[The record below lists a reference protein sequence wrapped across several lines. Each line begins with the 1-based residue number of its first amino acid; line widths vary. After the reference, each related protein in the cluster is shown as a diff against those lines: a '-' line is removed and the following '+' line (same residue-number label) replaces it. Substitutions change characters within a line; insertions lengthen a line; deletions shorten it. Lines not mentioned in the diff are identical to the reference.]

1 MKEGECLAARIQEVE
16 SVLAVERKQM
26 AQLSEKAIEDARRA
40 ARVHELEA
48 TLSAERDAA
57 SQLVQQ
63 ITALEKVEGRVKD
76 LEATNGSA
84 ERADL
89 ETRR

>member
-1 MKEGECLAARIQEVE
+1 VQ
-16 SVLAVERKQM
+16 
-26 AQLSEKAIEDARRA
+26 
-40 ARVHELEA
+40 ELEA

-76 LEATNGSA
+76 LEARLSS
-84 ERADL
+84 ERDKSGTLLKLIADL
-89 ETRR
+89 E